1 MPLGFTYWVKKYGF
15 NKPLLCSAIL
25 GISFI
30 LVGAIL
36 EDSTLI
42 DVGIVIY
49 VIVFFLS
56 FIWIIISKLR
66 KPVDS
71 NNLHSIG

>member
-15 NKPLLCSAIL
+15 NKPLLYSAIL

-30 LVGAIL
+30 LLGAIL

-42 DVGIVIY
+42 DIGIIIY
-49 VIVFFLS
+49 IIVFFLY

-66 KPVDS
+66 LPVDS
-71 NNLHSIG
+71 DNSHTSE